1 MEQSSRDQPW
11 YSIPYWSSLV
21 ENISSLLWS
30 KIKQPQNH
38 CSDFLRAFA
47 VNQIVQTLV
56 SAQNFQWSVLMY
68 GNVIVYVS
76 VKSDD
81 EVEQDI
87 GNDNACWRQYSILP
101 IKKIFSILSGW
112 SFSNALVSSLVDF
125 QSSAGS
131 TPSQL
136 VQATVILLLD

>member
-1 MEQSSRDQPW
+1 
-11 YSIPYWSSLV
+11 
-21 ENISSLLWS
+21 
-30 KIKQPQNH
+30 
-38 CSDFLRAFA
+38 
-47 VNQIVQTLV
+47 
-56 SAQNFQWSVLMY
+56 MY
-68 GNVIVYVS
+68 VNVIVYVS
-76 VKSDD
+76 VKSDN

-125 QSSAGS
+125 QSSAES

-136 VQATVILLLD
+136 VRATVILLLD